1 MASFRAIAK
10 AVLLEPLRMRTWRE
24 SIYNVLAFPLGL
36 LWFIVFTTLLAL
48 GVGLVPLALS
58 GLVVLFITLLLAQ
71 GAATVERELAGALL
85 NVPTDA
91 PVRRQPSGRGP
102 VAHFWARIIDP
113 VTWKELIYLFLCF
126 PMGMAS
132 FTAAVMLWSTVIFG
146 LTSPLWNWAFNTNP
160 EETTA
165 LWIRGE
171 GDAVEVILN
180 VITGALVLFLAPW
193 VMRVFALLRE
203 AMVRVLLGRTR
214 EQELEHEVERLADSR
229 ALSVDAATTE
239 RQRIERD
246 LHDGAQARLVSLAIN
261 LGRARERLDREA
273 AQSVGTAAEAGASQT
288 QASGDE
294 TAGAAQ
300 STSGVSEAAMLV
312 AEAHEDAKRALAEM
326 RDLARGI
333 HPTVLTDRG
342 LDAALSSMA
351 ARCPV
356 PVTLDVDLP
365 ERPSHRVET
374 VAYFVL
380 SELLTNVA
388 RHSHARSAQV
398 TVSADGARLRLVV
411 RDDGSGGATP
421 AQGTGLAGLHAR
433 VQSLDGTMEIASP
446 PGGPTV
452 VSVNLPFR

>member
-1 MASFRAIAK
+1 MAPLAAITRT
-10 AVLLEPLRMRTWRE
+10 VLTEPFRMRTWRE
-24 SIYNVLAFPLGL
+24 TVYNVLAFPLGL
-36 LWFIVFTTLLAL
+36 LWFFVFTTLLAL
-48 GVGLVPLALS
+48 GVGLIPLALT
-58 GLVVLFITLLLAQ
+58 GLVLLFIVLLLAQ
-71 GAATVERELAGALL
+71 GAATVERELAGALI

-91 PVRRQPSGRGP
+91 PVRRKASGRGP
-102 VAHFWARIIDP
+102 VAHFWARVIDP

-126 PMGMAS
+126 PVGMAS
-132 FTAAVMLWSTVIFG
+132 FTAAVTLWSTVIFG
-146 LTSPLWNWAFNTNP
+146 LTSPLWIWAWNTNP
-160 EETTA
+160 EEMTVI
-165 LWIRGE
+165 WIRGE
-171 GDAVEVILN
+171 REAIEVVLN
-180 VITGALVLFLAPW
+180 VITGFLLLLLTPW

-203 AMVRVLLGRTR
+203 AMVRILLGPTR
-214 EQELEHEVERLADSR
+214 EQELEHEVERLAVSR
-229 ALSVDAATTE
+229 ARSVDAATTD

-273 AQSVGTAAEAGASQT
+273 ARSAAVEPTAPVAGGAGRADPEAAAGTAG
-288 QASGDE
+288 
-294 TAGAAQ
+294 
-300 STSGVSEAAMLV
+300 GVSEAAMLV

-365 ERPSHRVET
+365 DRPSQRVEA

-388 RHSHARSAQV
+388 RHSHAGSAQV
-398 TVSADGARLRLVV
+398 TVARDGARLRLEV
-411 RDDGSGGATP
+411 RDDGAGGASPTR
-421 AQGTGLAGLHAR
+421 GTGLAGLYER
-433 VQSLDGTMEIASP
+433 VQSLDGSLAIDSP
-446 PGGPTV
+446 AGGPTV
-452 VSVNLPFR
+452 VSVDLPFR